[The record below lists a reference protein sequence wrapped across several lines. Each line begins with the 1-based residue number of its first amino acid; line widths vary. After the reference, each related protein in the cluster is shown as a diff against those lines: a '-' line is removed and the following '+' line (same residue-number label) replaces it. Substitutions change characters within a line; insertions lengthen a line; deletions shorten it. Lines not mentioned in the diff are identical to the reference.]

1 MFFFQYRRNPL
12 YVRTVVWFWQNK
24 NALSGG
30 GGGGG
35 GGGRGGSDSFL
46 VPCPE
51 NDQK

>member
-30 GGGGG
+30 GE
-35 GGGRGGSDSFL
+35 GGRDGSDSFL